1 MKVAVLMSTYN
12 GEKYLEK
19 QLDSILSQKGNYS
32 IEIIIRDDGST
43 DNTKNILKKYCKQY
57 NNIRWY
63 AGVSKGPALSFIEL
77 LRKNKGYDFYAFS
90 DQDDYWLPNKLSR
103 AIEKLMN
110 EKASLY
116 FANAMLVDSDLN
128 LLNINVYKQSPK
140 LDFKTLTC
148 AGGIL
153 GCTLV
158 LNCDLAKCL
167 QSSNYPQKIIM
178 HDFYISEVCAAM
190 GKKIIYDT
198 ECVMY
203 YRQHD
208 NNVVGVSY
216 GSILN
221 KIISRVKSIL
231 NKPTVSISDQANDI
245 YINYSQYI
253 DLENKEWLRLVKN
266 YKSSLAT
273 RLKLAFTHEVK
284 YVNKNQAVK
293 NRLSIMLGNR

>member
-12 GEKYLEK
+12 GEEYLEK
-19 QLDSILSQKGNYS
+19 QLDSILSQNCDYS

-57 NNIRWY
+57 DNIKWY
-63 AGVSKGPALSFIEL
+63 TGVSKGPAISFIEL
-77 LRKNKGYDFYAFS
+77 LRKNREYDFYAFS
-90 DQDDYWLPNKLSR
+90 DQDDYWLPNKLSK
-103 AIEKLMN
+103 AIDKMMH

-158 LNCDLAKCL
+158 LNNDLAKCI
-167 QSSNYPQKIIM
+167 QNSNYPKKIIM
-178 HDFYISEVCAAM
+178 HDFYVSEVCAAI
-190 GKKIIYDT
+190 GKKIIYDP

-203 YRQHD
+203 YRQHN

-216 GSILN
+216 GTILN

-245 YINYSQYI
+245 YINFSQYI

-266 YKSSLAT
+266 YKNSLAA
-273 RLKLAFTHEVK
+273 RLKLAFTREVK
-284 YVNKNQAVK
+284 YVNINQAIR

>member
-19 QLDSILSQKGNYS
+19 QLDSILSQKGDYS

-103 AIEKLMN
+103 AIEKLMD

-158 LNCDLAKCL
+158 LNNDLAKCI
-167 QSSNYPQKIIM
+167 QNSNYPKKIIM
-178 HDFYISEVCAAM
+178 HDFYISEVCAAI
-190 GKKIIYDT
+190 GKKIIYDP

-203 YRQHD
+203 YRQHN

-245 YINYSQYI
+245 YINYSQSI
-253 DLENKEWLRLVKN
+253 NLENKEWLRLVRS

-273 RLKLAFTHEVK
+273 RLKLAFTHETK
-284 YVNKNQAVK
+284 FVNKNQAVK

>member
-1 MKVAVLMSTYN
+1 LKVAVLMSTYN

-19 QLDSILSQKGNYS
+19 QLDSILSQKGDYS

-103 AIEKLMN
+103 AIEKLMD

-158 LNCDLAKCL
+158 LNNDLAKCI
-167 QSSNYPQKIIM
+167 QNSNYPKKIIM
-178 HDFYISEVCAAM
+178 HDFYISEVCAAI
-190 GKKIIYDT
+190 GKKIIYDP

-203 YRQHD
+203 YRQHN

-245 YINYSQYI
+245 YINYSQSI
-253 DLENKEWLRLVKN
+253 NLENKEWLRLVRS

-273 RLKLAFTHEVK
+273 RLKLAFTHETK
-284 YVNKNQAVK
+284 FVNKNQAVK

>member
-19 QLDSILSQKGNYS
+19 QLDSILSQKGDYS

-103 AIEKLMN
+103 SIEKLMD

-158 LNCDLAKCL
+158 LNNDLAKCI
-167 QSSNYPQKIIM
+167 QNSNYPKKIIM
-178 HDFYISEVCAAM
+178 HDFYISEVCAAI
-190 GKKIIYDT
+190 GKKIIYDP

-203 YRQHD
+203 YRQHN

-245 YINYSQYI
+245 YINYSQSI
-253 DLENKEWLRLVKN
+253 NLENKEWLRLVRS

-273 RLKLAFTHEVK
+273 RLKLAFTHETK
-284 YVNKNQAVK
+284 FVNKNQAVK

>member
-19 QLDSILSQKGNYS
+19 QLDSILSQKGDYS

-158 LNCDLAKCL
+158 LNNDLAKCI
-167 QSSNYPQKIIM
+167 QNSNYPKKIIM
-178 HDFYISEVCAAM
+178 HDFYISEVCAAI

-198 ECVMY
+198 EYVMY
-203 YRQHD
+203 YRQHN

-245 YINYSQYI
+245 YINYSQSI
-253 DLENKEWLRLVKN
+253 NLENKEWLRLVRS

-273 RLKLAFTHEVK
+273 RLKLAFTHETK
-284 YVNKNQAVK
+284 FVNKNQAVK

>member
-1 MKVAVLMSTYN
+1 MSTYN

-19 QLDSILSQKGNYS
+19 QLDSILSQKGDYS

-103 AIEKLMN
+103 AIEKLMD

-158 LNCDLAKCL
+158 LNNDLAKCI
-167 QSSNYPQKIIM
+167 QNSNYPKKIIM
-178 HDFYISEVCAAM
+178 HDFYISEVCAAI
-190 GKKIIYDT
+190 GKKIIYDP

-203 YRQHD
+203 YRQHN

-245 YINYSQYI
+245 YINYSQSI
-253 DLENKEWLRLVKN
+253 NLENKEWLRLVRS

-273 RLKLAFTHEVK
+273 RLKLAFTHETK
-284 YVNKNQAVK
+284 FVNKNQAVK